1 MTERADD
8 VISDKPPGRRQLRTV
23 LLSCV
28 MGTTIEWYDFFLY
41 GVAAGLIFNKQYFPS
56 HDPVVGTLLA
66 FATFAVGFVARPIG
80 GLIFGHLGDKVGRK
94 KSMVMTMLI
103 MGVATFLIG
112 CLPTYSTI
120 GLAAPIALV
129 LLRVLQGLA
138 VGGEWGGAV
147 LMSVEYAP
155 KGRRTLF
162 GSVPQMGLAVGLML
176 GTGIFALV
184 GAVMPEV
191 SYTAWGWRITFWLS
205 LLLVIVGMVIR
216 LKVMES
222 PAFLA
227 LEKEQQRSRIPARDL
242 VSEPENRRNLWLGMG
257 ARWVE
262 GVAFNA
268 WAVFSISYAS
278 GTLGMDSGSALIAV
292 MIAAG
297 VLLVFIP
304 MWGYLGDKF
313 TSRRTYALGVALAT
327 LAPFVVFPLIN
338 TGNELMLG
346 IGIVLALGV
355 LYPVLY
361 APEAALF
368 ADLFPVNVRYTGIS
382 VVYQMSGIVASGL
395 TPLILT
401 WLLKRGGGGVSLIMG
416 YFVMTG
422 VISLVCTLLIRPQR
436 TMKASTERNTAGRAR
451 RVLST

>member
-1 MTERADD
+1 MADLGTTKS
-8 VISDKPPGRRQLRTV
+8 VDKPPDRRQLRTV

-80 GLIFGHLGDKVGRK
+80 GLIFGHIGDKVGRK
-94 KSMVMTMLI
+94 KSMVMTMMI

-112 CLPTYSTI
+112 CIPTYATI
-120 GLAAPIALV
+120 GVAAPIILV
-129 LLRVLQGLA
+129 VLRVFQGLA

-176 GTGIFALV
+176 GTGIFAFI
-184 GAVMPEV
+184 GAIMSDS

-205 LLLVIVGMVIR
+205 LLLVVVGMMIR

-222 PAFLA
+222 PAFIK
-227 LEKEQQRSRIPARDL
+227 LEERQERSQIPARDL
-242 VSEPENRRNLWLGMG
+242 VASPTNRRNLWLGMG

-278 GTLGMDSGSALIAV
+278 GTLHLKSGPALISV
-292 MIAAG
+292 MIGAAA
-297 VLLVFIP
+297 LLVFIP
-304 MWGYLGDKF
+304 VWGYLGDRF
-313 TSRRTYALGVALAT
+313 TSRRTYLLGVVLAT
-327 LAPFVVFPLIN
+327 IAPFIAFPLIN
-338 TGNELMLG
+338 TGNAVLLG
-346 IGIVLALGV
+346 VGIVLALGI

-361 APEAALF
+361 APEAAFF

-395 TPLILT
+395 TPLVLT
-401 WLLKRGGGGVSLIMG
+401 FLLDRAGGGVSLIIG
-416 YFVMTG
+416 YFVITG
-422 VISLVCTLLIRPQR
+422 VISAVCTLMIRPQSPAR
-436 TMKASTERNTAGRAR
+436 TKRTRIESALT
-451 RVLST
+451 V

>member
-1 MTERADD
+1 MTDLTEETTADG
-8 VISDKPPGRRQLRTV
+8 PARRRQLRTV

-112 CLPTYSTI
+112 CLPTYASI
-120 GLAAPIALV
+120 GVAAPIALV
-129 LLRVLQGLA
+129 LLRILQGLA

-184 GAVMPEV
+184 GAVMADS

-205 LLLVIVGMVIR
+205 LLLVVVGMIIR

-222 PAFLA
+222 PAFLE
-227 LEKEQQRSRIPARDL
+227 LEKRQERSKIPARDL
-242 VSEPENRRNLWLGMG
+242 VAEPENRRNLWLGMG

-268 WAVFSISYAS
+268 WAVFSITYAS
-278 GTLGMDSGSALIAV
+278 DTLDMDSGSALVAV
-292 MIAAG
+292 MVAAG
-297 VLLVFIP
+297 VLLVMIP
-304 MWGYLGDKF
+304 VWGHIGDKF
-313 TSRRTYALGVALAT
+313 TSRRTYALGVVLAV
-327 LAPFVVFPLIN
+327 LAPFLTFPLIN
-338 TGNELMLG
+338 SGDELLLG
-346 IGIVLALGV
+346 IGIVVALGI

-361 APEAALF
+361 APEAAFF

-401 WLLKRGGGGVSLIMG
+401 WLLDRAGGGVSLIVV
-416 YFVMTG
+416 YFVLTG
-422 VISLVCTLLIRPQR
+422 AVSLVCTLMIRPQR
-436 TMKASTERNTAGRAR
+436 QLRSRTRRVNAR
-451 RVLST
+451 RPATA